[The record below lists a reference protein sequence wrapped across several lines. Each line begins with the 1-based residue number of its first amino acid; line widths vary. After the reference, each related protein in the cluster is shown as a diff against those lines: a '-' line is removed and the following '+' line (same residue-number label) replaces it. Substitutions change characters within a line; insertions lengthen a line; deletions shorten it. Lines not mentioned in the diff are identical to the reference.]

1 MNKLNKEQWENAR
14 KEIEEGKTIVQVAKE
29 NDISRTAIYS
39 YGERHWGWEKK
50 KRRNIKMNKLNKEQW
65 ENARKEIEEGKTIVQ
80 VAKENDISRT
90 AIYSYGERH
99 WGWEKKKK
107 SIIWKFIKLAVLGRW
122 EK

>member
-1 MNKLNKEQWENAR
+1 
-14 KEIEEGKTIVQVAKE
+14 
-29 NDISRTAIYS
+29 
-39 YGERHWGWEKK
+39 
-50 KRRNIKMNKLNKEQW
+50 MNKLNKEQW